1 MRLLNGD
8 TVKPTIKG
16 IAKVEAIDLAWC
28 LGAVVKFNGASP
40 ASYSYAQSAV
50 NLAEL
55 LKKKGYSRDA
65 MKWALL
71 SPAWVLF
78 FGTVSED
85 LLELH
90 PELEAVIYDVHRVI
104 YDRFHIGNYKP
115 SGDIL
120 EISHALF
127 DAEKANFFGLPD
139 FVEASTDE
147 ILKETKFEFARVLS
161 TPDAMALWLQYWNGL
176 EDQVGG

>member
-16 IAKVEAIDLAWC
+16 IAEVEAIDLAWC
-28 LGAVVKFNGASP
+28 LGAMVKFNGASP
-40 ASYSYAQSAV
+40 ASYSFAQSAV
-50 NLAEL
+50 NLAGL
-55 LKKKGYSRDA
+55 LKKKGHSRDA

-78 FGTVSED
+78 LGTISED
-85 LLELH
+85 ALSLH
-90 PELEAVIYDVHRVI
+90 PELDDTINQVQDMISG
-104 YDRFHIGNYKP
+104 RFHLGHYQP
-115 SGDIL
+115 STKIFK
-120 EISHALF
+120 ISHELF

-139 FVEASTDE
+139 FVEVSTAE
-147 ILKETKFEFARVLS
+147 LIEETSFKFGPVLPPSEAMTVWLK
-161 TPDAMALWLQYWNGL
+161 YWTGL